1 MDTKYKNI
9 LLLLLIVI
17 VILLII
23 NKIEHPVV
31 KDINNFNPLKSY
43 NVYTY
48 IEQPTNYNKELKI
61 QLLSKNDD
69 IPIFFKYSLQL
80 MKNKYSNLIIL
91 TPDNYLKYVS
101 DFPIKMC
108 PSSEYTLKTRVDL
121 LSAFILEKYGGL
133 FLSPGTIVYD
143 KKDILNKTNTY
154 DIVTFGKSR
163 FNPNSYILGSKH
175 DSEFIKIYKRYM
187 LDNLSKN
194 DSNYILSDLLSN
206 YKFNQYHYSGDYDGS
221 INSLN
226 NQIFITDYLGTNDIN
241 YKNKDNLSLISVPY
255 EELLRNQEYKWF
267 NNLSQEQ
274 FIHSDLYI
282 ARLLRKLLKI

>member
-1 MDTKYKNI
+1 MDTKYRNI
-9 LLLLLIVI
+9 LLFVLLVI
-17 VILLII
+17 VILLIM

-69 IPIFFKYSLQL
+69 IPIFFKYCLQL
-80 MKNKYSNLIIL
+80 MKKNFGNLIIL
-91 TPDNYLKYVS
+91 TPNNYLDYVS

-143 KKDILNKTNTY
+143 KKDVLSKTKSY
-154 DIVTFGKSR
+154 DIVTFGRSK
-163 FNPNSYILGSKH
+163 FTPNSYILGSKH
-175 DSEFIKIYKRYM
+175 NSVFIKLYKNTM
-187 LDNLSKN
+187 IDNLSKN
-194 DSNYILSDLLSN
+194 HSNDILNQLLTA
-206 YKFNQYHYSGDYDGS
+206 YKVNQYHYSGEYDGTV
-221 INSLN
+221 NSLN
-226 NQIFITDYLGTNDIN
+226 NQLFITDFLGSSDVNF
-241 YKNKDNLSLISVPY
+241 KNKENLSLISVPY

-274 FIHSDLYI
+274 FIQSDLYV